1 MKSIWL
7 PYDDSLDQYS
17 RQEVTNLM
25 RTFLYIIPGIAVT
38 LATIDFIFGYTSI
51 ALTTLSVPLF
61 FWTSM
66 YFLNRGKINT
76 AMIIITSIMIIA
88 TTAICFIGAGIHEV
102 GVVIFPVIVFFSS
115 LVMNIRGVIV
125 TTSIVIIALGLI
137 VLEEYINIFP
147 KEAPVSGWVD
157 LIVALSVLII
167 HSFMTFSFS
176 SITRDNLSRIRKE
189 LRNQERYKIEI
200 QENLHE
206 KTELLRLVHHRVKNN
221 LLLINSLIEL
231 EAYGNPEIKEEFSEI
246 TQSVHTIARA
256 HDPLYH
262 TEDYKQVEIKP
273 YLEKLITTF
282 AQSNVIKEL
291 ETKIDECLIFHES
304 ALLLGIVL
312 QKLLSSI
319 QQIESMHI
327 KINLES
333 KKDQLRLEVRAKGE
347 EKLLINKASIVDL
360 LIKEANGELAL
371 TSDRIELT
379 IPTKKGEL
387 S

>member
-7 PYDDSLDQYS
+7 PYDDTLDRYS
-17 RQEVTNLM
+17 RREVTNLM
-25 RTFLYIIPGIAVT
+25 RTFLYIIPGIAVV
-38 LATIDFIFGYTSI
+38 LATIDFIFGYTNI

-61 FWTSM
+61 FWASM

-88 TTAICFIGAGIHEV
+88 TSIICFIGAGIHEV
-102 GVVIFPVIVFFSS
+102 GLVIFPVIVFFSS
-115 LVMNIRGVIV
+115 LVMNVRGVIV
-125 TTSIVIIALGLI
+125 TTSAVIIALGLI
-137 VLEEYINIFP
+137 VLEEYLNIFP
-147 KEAPVSGWVD
+147 KEAPVTEWVD

-167 HSFMTFSFS
+167 HTFMTFSFS
-176 SITRDNLSRIRKE
+176 SITKDNLSRIRTE
-189 LRNQERYKIEI
+189 LSNQERYKIEI
-200 QENLHE
+200 QENLDE

-231 EAYGNPEIKEEFSEI
+231 EAYDKPEIKEEFSEI

-282 AQSNVIKEL
+282 AQSNAVKGL
-291 ETKIDECLIFHES
+291 ETRIDECLIYHEK
-304 ALLLGIVL
+304 ALLMGIIL

-319 QQIESMHI
+319 QQIESMHLM
-327 KINLES
+327 INLAS
-333 KKDQLRLEVRAKGE
+333 KNKQLTLEVRVKNDVE
-347 EKLLINKASIVDL
+347 LLIKKASIIDL
-360 LIKEANGELAL
+360 LVEEVNGELAL
-371 TSDRIELT
+371 SNDHVELT
-379 IPTKKGEL
+379 IPEG
-387 S
+387 